1 MKTTRLE
8 KKQLTQSVKLYEK
21 VADDITH
28 LIEGGTYRPGV
39 RIPSVRQLS
48 RQFEI
53 SVSTVLQSYYLL
65 EDRGLIEARP
75 QSGYFV
81 RARSRAHLP
90 EPEISAPELDPTKVS
105 IRELTMMVLHDYH
118 NPNLVQLG
126 TAVPNPDLLP
136 TDKLNRILASLAR
149 RKNIKSNEYDLPP
162 GCEALRVQIA
172 RRAVTANCNL
182 TPNDIV
188 ITSGCIEAINL
199 CLNAVCRYGD
209 TVAIESPIYFG
220 ILQIMEAMGLQA
232 LEIPTHPRDGISLE
246 ALSFALEHN
255 PVKAC
260 LVISNFNNPLGSCI
274 PGDHKK
280 ELVGLL
286 AKKEIPL
293 IENDIS
299 GELYFSEERP
309 TVAKAYD
316 RKGLVMLCSSFSKD
330 IAPGYR
336 VGWIVPGR
344 FQATVEWLKFT
355 SSASTALLPELAIA
369 EYLQSGGY
377 DHLLRHNRRVY
388 AHNVARMSQ
397 AVMRHFPE
405 GTRVTRPSG
414 GFVFWCQL
422 PENVD
427 SLQLYKSAL
436 KAGITLAPGAI
447 FSAKHQYRN
456 FIRLNAA
463 CWSDEIEHAI
473 ARLGKLIAEL
483 AGK

>member
-1 MKTTRLE
+1 
-8 KKQLTQSVKLYEK
+8 
-21 VADDITH
+21 
-28 LIEGGTYRPGV
+28 
-39 RIPSVRQLS
+39 
-48 RQFEI
+48 
-53 SVSTVLQSYYLL
+53 
-65 EDRGLIEARP
+65 
-75 QSGYFV
+75 
-81 RARSRAHLP
+81 
-90 EPEISAPELDPTKVS
+90 
-105 IRELTMMVLHDYH
+105 MMVLHDNH

-136 TDKLNRILASLAR
+136 TDKLNRILASLVRQAGT
-149 RKNIKSNEYDLPP
+149 KSNQYDLPP

-172 RRAVTANCNL
+172 RRAVTTGCNL
-182 TPNDIV
+182 TPGDIIV
-188 ITSGCIEAINL
+188 TSGCIEAINL
-199 CLNAVCRYGD
+199 CLRAVCRYGD

-220 ILQIMEAMGLQA
+220 ILQILEAMGLQA

-246 ALSFALEHN
+246 ALRFAVEHN

-274 PGDHKK
+274 PDAHKK

-299 GELYFSEERP
+299 GELYFSEQRP
-309 TVAKAYD
+309 SVAKAYD
-316 RKGLVMLCSSFSKD
+316 KKGLVMLCSSFSKD

-336 VGWIVPGR
+336 VGWVVPGR
-344 FQATVEWLKFT
+344 FKPTMEWLKFT
-355 SSASTALLPELAIA
+355 STASTALLPELAIA
-369 EYLQSGGY
+369 QYLQSGGY
-377 DHLLRHNRRVY
+377 DHFLRHARRVY

-397 AVMRHFPE
+397 AVMHYFPE
-405 GTRVTRPSG
+405 GTRVTRPAG

-422 PENVD
+422 PESVD
-427 SLQLYKSAL
+427 SLQLYKLAL

-463 CWSDEIEHAI
+463 CWSDEIERAI
-473 ARLGKLIAEL
+473 ARLGKLIGEL